1 MTENIVW
8 LDFNDA
14 IDPREAQLNDTEA
27 LRAGLLDRLE
37 SVLLYLFPQGRIRGG
52 KFYVGDVDGN
62 AGKSLVVELE
72 GDRRGLWKD
81 FASDEGGD
89 IIDLWARSQGLSARH
104 DFPRLASEIRQW
116 LGVAAPAQTVARREG
131 RSVPIDELGPYSAK
145 WDYLTADGELI
156 ACVYRYDPPTG
167 KEYRPWDVRARM
179 WRAPDPRP
187 LYNQP
192 AVAQA
197 NQVILVEGE
206 KCADALIQLGI
217 VATTA
222 MNGAKAPID

>member
-89 IIDLWARSQGLSARH
+89 DTDDEDRKDADEDH
-104 DFPRLASEIRQW
+104 DDDDDQ
-116 LGVAAPAQTVARREG
+116 
-131 RSVPIDELGPYSAK
+131 
-145 WDYLTADGELI
+145 
-156 ACVYRYDPPTG
+156 
-167 KEYRPWDVRARM
+167 RARDE
-179 WRAPDPRP
+179 A
-187 LYNQP
+187 
-192 AVAQA
+192 
-197 NQVILVEGE
+197 G
-206 KCADALIQLGI
+206 ADWLSDQGFDR
-217 VATTA
+217 
-222 MNGAKAPID
+222 KD

>member
-72 GDRRGLWKD
+72 
-81 FASDEGGD
+81 AIAGGSGRT
-89 IIDLWARSQGLSARH
+89 LPATK
-104 DFPRLASEIRQW
+104 
-116 LGVAAPAQTVARREG
+116 AATSSICG
-131 RSVPIDELGPYSAK
+131 R
-145 WDYLTADGELI
+145 
-156 ACVYRYDPPTG
+156 
-167 KEYRPWDVRARM
+167 
-179 WRAPDPRP
+179 DPRDCRP
-187 LYNQP
+187 DMTFPGWPVRSGNGWAWRRRLKQSHVEK
-192 AVAQA
+192 AVRCRLMSWGR
-197 NQVILVEGE
+197 IPRSG
-206 KCADALIQLGI
+206 
-217 VATTA
+217 TT
-222 MNGAKAPID
+222 

>member
-14 IDPREAQLNDTEA
+14 IDPREAQLNDTEV

-89 IIDLWARSQGLSARH
+89 IIDLWARSHGLSARH

-116 LGVAAPAQTVARREG
+116 LGVAAPAQTVARRE
-131 RSVPIDELGPYSAK
+131 
-145 WDYLTADGELI
+145 
-156 ACVYRYDPPTG
+156 
-167 KEYRPWDVRARM
+167 
-179 WRAPDPRP
+179 
-187 LYNQP
+187 
-192 AVAQA
+192 
-197 NQVILVEGE
+197 
-206 KCADALIQLGI
+206 
-217 VATTA
+217 
-222 MNGAKAPID
+222 

>member
-72 GDRRGLWKD
+72 GDRG
-81 FASDEGGD
+81 
-89 IIDLWARSQGLSARH
+89 ARRAVARVGCAGMGGLSGPAWSS
-104 DFPRLASEIRQW
+104 ASPTHSR
-116 LGVAAPAQTVARREG
+116 
-131 RSVPIDELGPYSAK
+131 
-145 WDYLTADGELI
+145 TA
-156 ACVYRYDPPTG
+156 
-167 KEYRPWDVRARM
+167 
-179 WRAPDPRP
+179 WR
-187 LYNQP
+187 
-192 AVAQA
+192 
-197 NQVILVEGE
+197 G
-206 KCADALIQLGI
+206 
-217 VATTA
+217 
-222 MNGAKAPID
+222 